1 MMGVRRRVIA
11 GIVVLPLVVAAGCG
25 GGTPKATPL
34 PTVPSTTHFA
44 NSPTTS
50 TTTSLTTSTTS
61 PSTPVPQGFEAA
73 SVTFVSPEMGWVL
86 GTSCAGTSCAAT
98 LFRTDDAG
106 KSWSAIPAPP
116 IVGDV
121 PGNDG
126 EVRFANAEDGWVV
139 ARSSTAPYSQ
149 LWATF
154 DGGSQWHIV
163 PFPAPVGNDTI
174 SDLETANGVVYAS
187 FCGDPDRI
195 GLSPVNVSD
204 WTLSTTSLQIG
215 AGPVCGLQIVLQ
227 GKDGWLMN
235 VDRTVIDGVHLDN
248 GLWTPWNPPCED
260 NAGPGELAASDPD
273 HSVAVCEGGV
283 YSGPAAVEMYSSSNG
298 GATFVLAPHSLP
310 QDDYGPCA
318 SPSPGVIIIG
328 SSGQTDL
335 IGSFDGGE
343 QWSPEYSPPTGEG
356 WQYVGF
362 TTSTQGVA
370 IQENGTVVMTFDGGH
385 NWEPVNFPT
394 T

>member
-1 MMGVRRRVIA
+1 
-11 GIVVLPLVVAAGCG
+11 
-25 GGTPKATPL
+25 
-34 PTVPSTTHFA
+34 
-44 NSPTTS
+44 
-50 TTTSLTTSTTS
+50 
-61 PSTPVPQGFEAA
+61 
-73 SVTFVSPEMGWVL
+73 MGWVL

-248 GLWTPWNPPCED
+248 GLWTPGIPRARTTQDQVNLPRRIRTTWWQS
-260 NAGPGELAASDPD
+260 AK
-273 HSVAVCEGGV
+273 AVCTRV
-283 YSGPAAVEMYSSSNG
+283 LPRLRCTPPAMVGQHLCSLLTRCRKTTMAHVP
-298 GATFVLAPHSLP
+298 VLA
-310 QDDYGPCA
+310 QA
-318 SPSPGVIIIG
+318 
-328 SSGQTDL
+328 
-335 IGSFDGGE
+335 
-343 QWSPEYSPPTGEG
+343 
-356 WQYVGF
+356 
-362 TTSTQGVA
+362 
-370 IQENGTVVMTFDGGH
+370 
-385 NWEPVNFPT
+385 
-394 T
+394 